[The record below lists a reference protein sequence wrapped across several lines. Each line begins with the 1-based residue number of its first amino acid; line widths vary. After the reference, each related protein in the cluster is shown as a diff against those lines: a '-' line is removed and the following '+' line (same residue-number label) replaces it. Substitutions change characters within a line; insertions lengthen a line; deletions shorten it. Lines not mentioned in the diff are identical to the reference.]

1 MTRRLPTWSCALLA
15 GLVLVAMMPRAARAI
30 ALNEE
35 GTINL
40 TVRAY
45 ANVRIGTMAKQ
56 STRPGNQPDTCAGS
70 PPDALQTCSFGG
82 TYPYSG
88 AGQVIQN
95 RYFLEMKWNHDL
107 LDWWSDVLP
116 KSVTTLKYNL
126 TYRGEYEGI
135 YDFGP
140 SAYANNLESRQE
152 LEEALRQS
160 PTFTP
165 AALDSVDFSLA
176 RQRQRLRNVASYRN
190 RLFQVF
196 VDYEQGPVFIRFGR
210 QNLVWGETDVF
221 RLLDNINPTDSSFG
235 GFFIDLDERRV
246 PLNMLRMS
254 YNIGTIGPLD
264 QAFIEAYAAMDNTVA
279 GIPGAPHGSAPP
291 ACRAW

>member
-15 GLVLVAMMPRAARAI
+15 GLFLVALAPRTAGAI
-30 ALNEE
+30 ALNEA

-40 TVRAY
+40 TMRAY

-56 STRPGNQPDTCAGS
+56 STRPGDQPATCAGA

-116 KSVTTLKYNL
+116 KSVTTFKYNL

-135 YDFGP
+135 YDFGMAIGLCGVHSLMP
-140 SAYANNLESRQE
+140 RM
-152 LEEALRQS
+152 
-160 PTFTP
+160 P
-165 AALDSVDFSLA
+165 AA
-176 RQRQRLRNVASYRN
+176 
-190 RLFQVF
+190 
-196 VDYEQGPVFIRFGR
+196 
-210 QNLVWGETDVF
+210 W
-221 RLLDNINPTDSSFG
+221 
-235 GFFIDLDERRV
+235 
-246 PLNMLRMS
+246 
-254 YNIGTIGPLD
+254 
-264 QAFIEAYAAMDNTVA
+264 
-279 GIPGAPHGSAPP
+279 
-291 ACRAW
+291 